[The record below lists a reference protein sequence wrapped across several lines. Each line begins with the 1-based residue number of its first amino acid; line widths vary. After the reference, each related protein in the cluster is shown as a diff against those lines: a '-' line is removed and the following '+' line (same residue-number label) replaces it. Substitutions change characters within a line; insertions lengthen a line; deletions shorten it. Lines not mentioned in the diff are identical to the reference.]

1 MPHSELYTDCKLI
14 CEENGKVFCLNT
26 MGASFV
32 KIKIDGG
39 VEPNGIA
46 PEKCD
51 YMVIKNEV
59 EDIEIFIELKGSDIK
74 KAMNQ
79 LITTYD
85 KYAMKNPSIKHYPV
99 IVFSHYPSENTSI
112 QVAKKELKEKFKNNL
127 LKHKDIFKTRYDSN
141 TNEIVKNKAQD
152 NLSSNKKA
160 SSYDLQGEKQVYQS
174 FQNFRG

>member
-59 EDIEIFIELKGSDIK
+59 EDIEIFIELKGSRFT
-74 KAMNQ
+74 KAMEQ
-79 LITTYD
+79 LLASYER
-85 KYAMKNPSIKHYPV
+85 YATKNRNVKHYPA
-99 IVFSHYPSENTSI
+99 IVHSRHPKIDTSMQIIENKL
-112 QVAKKELKEKFKNNL
+112 VEKFKNNL
-127 LKHKDIFKTRYDSN
+127 LKHKEILKTRYDSN
-141 TNEIVKNKAQD
+141 TIEIVKIN
-152 NLSSNKKA
+152 
-160 SSYDLQGEKQVYQS
+160 
-174 FQNFRG
+174 

>member
-1 MPHSELYTDCKLI
+1 MTSEERKQKIISHLQIYNENEVLK
-14 CEENGKVFCLNT
+14 CEENRKFYLETKN
-26 MGASFV
+26 ASFI

-85 KYAMKNPSIKHYPV
+85 KYAMKNPNIKHYPA

-127 LKHKDIFKTRYDSN
+127 LKHKDILKTRYDSK
-141 TNEIVKNKAQD
+141 TNEIVKIN
-152 NLSSNKKA
+152 
-160 SSYDLQGEKQVYQS
+160 
-174 FQNFRG
+174 